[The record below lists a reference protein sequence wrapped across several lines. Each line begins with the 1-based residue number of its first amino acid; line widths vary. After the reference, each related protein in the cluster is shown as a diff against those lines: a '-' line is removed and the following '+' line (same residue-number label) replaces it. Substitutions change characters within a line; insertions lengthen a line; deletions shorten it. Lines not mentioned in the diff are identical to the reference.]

1 MKIINLI
8 ALDGNVFSVC
18 ANPAYFLQLTMGKGL
33 DSNGAQTQY
42 IERKG
47 KNAGHCAEDTFNLF
61 RIKMLLLPRPTTHT
75 LICSLF
81 ITSANR
87 FGEIPPLLQNF
98 KTLRQFF
105 EGLVSVWQNFEPT
118 LAKRL

>member
-61 RIKMLLLPRPTTHT
+61 RIKMLLLWGAAVAQWIRSRLPSCLPGFDSQAHI
-75 LICSLF
+75 LCF
-81 ITSANR
+81 
-87 FGEIPPLLQNF
+87 FQF
-98 KTLRQFF
+98 KF
-105 EGLVSVWQNFEPT
+105 EFKL
-118 LAKRL
+118 